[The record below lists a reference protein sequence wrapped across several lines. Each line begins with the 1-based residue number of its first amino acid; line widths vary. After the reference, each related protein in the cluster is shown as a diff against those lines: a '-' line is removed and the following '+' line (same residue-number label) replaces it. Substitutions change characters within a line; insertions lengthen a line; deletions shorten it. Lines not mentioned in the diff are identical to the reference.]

1 MEVEPGLRSALE
13 FLRFALAAQKPRMV
27 PFEAEERAIIY
38 ADAFFQLDGKVV
50 KVADADDVR
59 WGQTNPAAFH
69 NGFGFVVKTN
79 EGVWYAAGSVPYWFL
94 RHFCSRRAY
103 IFVLEAVAQIL
114 PVLALKQRLPKQ
126 LLLFMDN
133 EPSRRALVRGYGK
146 DDSVNKLMQ
155 VAWRFLEEA
164 EFRPEWQRVMSSA
177 NISDKV
183 SRFDF
188 ADAKRMGWTW
198 LQHDWEA
205 EFLRLLNA
213 VKEGPLCV

>member
-1 MEVEPGLRSALE
+1 M
-13 FLRFALAAQKPRMV
+13 
-27 PFEAEERAIIY
+27 
-38 ADAFFQLDGKVV
+38 
-50 KVADADDVR
+50 
-59 WGQTNPAAFH
+59 
-69 NGFGFVVKTN
+69 
-79 EGVWYAAGSVPYWFL
+79 PYWIL

-146 DDSVNKLMQ
+146 VDSVNKLMQ